1 MKTFTKETYINTTL
15 EELFAFHMD
24 TNNLLKITP
33 SNIKATLLTKN
44 IQPKEG
50 QVISLKTTKNF
61 LSFLWIIRIKKIEY
75 PKLFIDEALKSP
87 FKFWEHQ
94 HIFEKRGNK
103 VLLKDVVRY
112 ELPFGFIGRIFSS
125 FIQSD
130 LEKMFD
136 FRHKVTKNI
145 LEGKI

>member
-1 MKTFTKETYINTTL
+1 MKTFTKETYINTTV

-33 SNIKATLLTKN
+33 SNIKTTLFSKN

-50 QVISLKTTKNF
+50 AVISLKTTKNF
-61 LSFLWIIRIKKIEY
+61 LSFFWLIRIKKIQF
-75 PKLFIDEALKSP
+75 PNLFIDEALKSP
-87 FKFWEHQ
+87 FKYWEHQ
-94 HIFEKRGNK
+94 HIFEQRGNK

-112 ELPFGFIGRIFSS
+112 ELPFGFIGRIFNS
-125 FIQSD
+125 FIESD
-130 LEKMFD
+130 LEKMFI
-136 FRHKVTKNI
+136 FRHKITKDI